1 MQTGVVSLVLAY
13 VLSQFYRAFLAVL
26 APALKADLGATPA
39 DLSYASG
46 MWFVVFA
53 AMQIPVGAA
62 LDRIGPRRTAAVLFA
77 LGGAGG
83 ALVCALAQSPLHIV
97 FGMVLLGVGCSPV
110 LMASYFIF
118 ARVYSP
124 AVFGTLAGV
133 VLGVGSLGNVASS
146 VPLAWAAEAIGWR
159 GTLFGLAAISLA
171 IAALIAAFVTDPP
184 KAEAEKR
191 GSVLDIL
198 KIPALWLILPLMF
211 VNYAPSAGTRGLWVG
226 PYMADV
232 FGADAARIGLVS
244 LVMGLAMIAGNF
256 AYGPLDRWLG
266 TRKWGIFGGNLLGA
280 AACFALAGL
289 TTGNIWTVTVLL
301 ALVGFFGASFPQ
313 MIAHGRAF
321 FPEHLTGRG
330 VSLLNLFVI
339 AGVGAMQ
346 FVTGRVHAARAA
358 VAETPADPYATLF
371 LLYGALLLAGV
382 AIYAFSR
389 DRTD

>member
-146 VPLAWAAEAIGWR
+146 VPLAWAAEAVGWR

-266 TRKWGIFGGNLLGA
+266 TRKWGILGGNLLGA

-321 FPEHLTGRG
+321 FPAHLTGRG

>member
-1 MQTGVVSLVLAY
+1 MQAGVISLVLAY

-26 APALKADLGATPA
+26 APALEADLGATPA

-46 MWFVVFA
+46 MWFAVFA

-62 LDRIGPRRTAAVLFA
+62 LDRIGPRRTASVLFA

-97 FGMVLLGVGCSPV
+97 FGMVLLGIGCSPV

-118 ARVYSP
+118 ARIYP
-124 AVFGTLAGV
+124 AAVFGTLAGV
-133 VLGVGSLGNVASS
+133 VLGIGSLGNVASS
-146 VPLAWAAEAIGWR
+146 VPLAWTAEAIGWR
-159 GTLFGLAAISLA
+159 GTLFALAAISLT
-171 IAALIAAFVTDPP
+171 IAGLIAAFVTDPP
-184 KAEAEKR
+184 RAEAERR

-198 KIPALWLILPLMF
+198 KIPAMWLILPLML

-232 FGADAARIGLVS
+232 FEADAPRIGLVS

-256 AYGPLDRWLG
+256 VYGPLDRWLG
-266 TRKWGIFGGNLLGA
+266 TRKWGVLGGNLLGA
-280 AACFALAGL
+280 LACFALAGL
-289 TTGNIWTVTVLL
+289 TAGNIWVVTVLL
-301 ALVGFFGASFPQ
+301 ALIGFFGASFPQ

-321 FPEHLTGRG
+321 FPAHLTGRG

-358 VAETPADPYATLF
+358 VAESPADPYATLF
-371 LLYGALLLAGV
+371 GLYGALLLAGV

>member
-146 VPLAWAAEAIGWR
+146 VPLAWAAEAVGWR

-321 FPEHLTGRG
+321 FPAHLTGRG

>member
-321 FPEHLTGRG
+321 FPAHLTGRG

>member
-1 MQTGVVSLVLAY
+1 MQAGVISLVLAY

-26 APALKADLGATPA
+26 APALEAELGATPA

-46 MWFVVFA
+46 MWFLVFA

-62 LDRIGPRRTAAVLFA
+62 LDRIGPRLTASILFA

-83 ALVCALAQSPLHIV
+83 ALVCAMAQTPLHIV
-97 FGMVLLGVGCSPV
+97 FGMVLLGIGCSPV

-146 VPLAWAAEAIGWR
+146 VPLAWAAEWFGWR
-159 GTLFGLAAISLA
+159 GTMFALTAISLTIA
-171 IAALIAAFVTDPP
+171 LLIAALVNDPP
-184 KAEAEKR
+184 RAEAETR

-198 KIPALWLILPLMF
+198 KIPAMWLILPLMF

-226 PYMADV
+226 PYMDDV
-232 FGADAARIGLVS
+232 FGADAALIGTVS

-256 AYGPLDRWLG
+256 VYGPLDRWLG

-280 AACFALAGL
+280 MACFALAGL
-289 TTGNIWTVTVLL
+289 TSGNIWLVTALL

-321 FPEHLTGRG
+321 FPAHLTGRG

-339 AGVGAMQ
+339 AGVGLMQ
-346 FVTGRVHAARAA
+346 FVTGRVHAARTE
-358 VAETPADPYATLF
+358 VAETAADPYATLF
-371 LLYGALLLAGV
+371 LLYGLLLLAGV
-382 AIYAFSR
+382 TIYSFSR

>member
-146 VPLAWAAEAIGWR
+146 VPLAWAAEVIGWR

-321 FPEHLTGRG
+321 FPAHLTGRG

>member
-1 MQTGVVSLVLAY
+1 MQTGVVSLILAY

-321 FPEHLTGRG
+321 FPAHLTGRG

>member
-1 MQTGVVSLVLAY
+1 MRAGVISLVLAY

-26 APALKADLGATPA
+26 APALKAELGATPA

-46 MWFVVFA
+46 MWFVAFA

-62 LDRIGPRRTAAVLFA
+62 LDRVGPRRTAAVLFA

-97 FGMVLLGVGCSPV
+97 LGMVLLGIGCSPV
-110 LMASYFIF
+110 LMAAYFIF
-118 ARVYSP
+118 ARIYSA

-146 VPLAWAAEAIGWR
+146 VPLAWAAEVFGWR
-159 GTLFGLAAISLA
+159 GTLFVLAAISLGLA
-171 IAALIAAFVTDPP
+171 VLIAAFVSDPP
-184 KAEAEKR
+184 RAGAEKR

-198 KIPALWLILPLMF
+198 RIPAMWLILPLMF

-256 AYGPLDRWLG
+256 FYGPLDRWLG

-289 TTGNIWTVTVLL
+289 TMSNIWSVVALL

-313 MIAHGRAF
+313 LIAHGRAF
-321 FPEHLTGRG
+321 FPAHLTGRG
-330 VSLLNLFVI
+330 VTLMNLFGI
-339 AGVGAMQ
+339 AGVGVMQ
-346 FVTGRVHAARAA
+346 FVTGQVHTAQSA
-358 VAETPADPYATLF
+358 VAEAPSDPYATLF
-371 LLYGALLLAGV
+371 LVYGLLLLAGL

-389 DRTD
+389 DRID